1 MSNVQPELAKPARL
15 VSLDAYR
22 GFVMLAMASG
32 GLALGRAASNDEV
45 QTYFNG
51 TGFEG
56 TWKWLMGV
64 VSYQLEHVEWTGCSA
79 WDLIQPSF
87 MFMVGVAIP
96 YSYARRRSLGDS
108 YGKILFHTI
117 IRSFILIFLGV
128 FLRSQGREMTNF
140 TFEDVLSQIGMG
152 YTFVFLLQ
160 GRGLIV
166 QGLALVAILVG
177 DWYLFF
183 QHPLPPAG
191 FDYATVG
198 AGEGHPIFTGYAAH
212 WNKNT
217 NFAHW
222 FDAEAF
228 GVGFLNLFPRP
239 EKFLYNGG
247 GYQTLNFIPS
257 MATMLMGVMTG
268 EMLRRGDFS
277 SGRKLR
283 TMVLAG
289 LFCLSLG
296 MALDG
301 TIWPYADFQWTVCPI
316 VKKIWT
322 PTWAIF
328 STGWTLLTLSLFY
341 WLIDTKGWKAWA
353 FPFVVVGMN
362 SIVMYCMAGMIKGW
376 ISQSLRTHLGQKI
389 FEVPAAPIVES
400 AARLF
405 VMWLICLWLY
415 RQKIF
420 VRI

>member
-1 MSNVQPELAKPARL
+1 MSNVQPALAKPARL

-22 GFVMLAMASG
+22 GFVMLAMASS
-32 GLALGRAASNDEV
+32 GLALSQAASNAEV
-45 QTYFNG
+45 FGKFDG
-51 TGFEG
+51 TSFEG
-56 TWKWLMGV
+56 AWKGLLKILE
-64 VSYQLEHVEWTGCSA
+64 YQLSHVEWTGCSA

-96 YSYARRRSLGDS
+96 YSFARRKSLGDS
-108 YGKILFHTI
+108 YLKILFHTI
-117 IRSFILIFLGV
+117 IRSFVLIGLGV
-128 FLRSQGREMTNF
+128 FLRSLGQEQTRF

-166 QGLALVAILVG
+166 QMLALLAILVG
-177 DWYLFF
+177 DWYLFY
-183 QHPLPPAG
+183 QHPLPPEG
-191 FDYATVG
+191 FDYASVG
-198 AGEGHPIFTGYAAH
+198 AEPYFTGYAAH

-222 FDAEAF
+222 FDADAF
-228 GVGFLNLFPRP
+228 GVGFLNLFPRK
-239 EKFLYNGG
+239 EKFLFNGG

-257 MATMLMGVMTG
+257 MATMLMGLMTG
-268 EMLRRGDFS
+268 EMLRKDRS
-277 SGRKLR
+277 SGQKLW
-283 TMVLAG
+283 TMIKFGCLCLA
-289 LFCLSLG
+289 LG

-301 TIWPYADFQWTVCPI
+301 TIWPYFDFTWTVCPI

-328 STGWTLLTLSLFY
+328 STGWTLLLLAAFY
-341 WLIDTKGWKAWA
+341 WVIDCKGVKWIA

-362 SIVMYCMAGMIKGW
+362 SIVMYVMSYTIKGW
-376 ISQSLRTHLGQKI
+376 ITQNLRTHFGQEL
-389 FEVPAAPIVES
+389 FSGAFAPVTQRITE
-400 AARLF
+400 LF

-420 VRI
+420 IRI

>member
-1 MSNVQPELAKPARL
+1 MSNVQPDLAKPARL

-22 GFVMLAMASG
+22 GFVMLAMASS
-32 GLALGRAASNDEV
+32 GLALSQAASNPEV
-45 QTYFNG
+45 LAKFDG
-51 TGFEG
+51 TSFAGV
-56 TWKWLMGV
+56 WKWLMANV
-64 VSYQLEHVEWTGCSA
+64 TYHLSHVEWTGCAA

-117 IRSFILIFLGV
+117 LRSFILIFLGV

-166 QGLALVAILVG
+166 QGLALIAILVG

-183 QHPLPPAG
+183 QHPLPPVG
-191 FDYATVG
+191 FDYSTVG

-228 GVGFLNLFPRP
+228 GVGFLNLFPRA
-239 EKFLYNGG
+239 EKFLFNGG

-268 EMLRRGDFS
+268 EMLRTPKA
-277 SGRKLR
+277 SGAKLR
-283 TMVLAG
+283 TMIVFGLLCLA
-289 LFCLSLG
+289 LG

-301 TIWPYADFQWTVCPI
+301 TIWPYCNFTWTACPI

-328 STGWTLLTLSLFY
+328 STGWTLLLLSLFY
-341 WLIDTKGWKAWA
+341 WLIDYKGWRWWA

-362 SIVMYCMAGMIKGW
+362 SIVMYCMSYTMKGW
-376 ISQSLRTHLGQKI
+376 ISQNLRTHFGQEL
-389 FEVPAAPIVES
+389 FSGPAAPVLE
-400 AARLF
+400 RLTQLF

-420 VRI
+420 IRI

>member
-22 GFVMLAMASG
+22 GFVMLAMASS
-32 GLALGRAASNDEV
+32 GLALANAASNEELLAKFD
-45 QTYFNG
+45 N
-51 TGFEG
+51 TGFAE
-56 TWKWLMGV
+56 TWKWFLKL
-64 VSYQLEHVEWTGCSA
+64 VSYELSHVEWTGCAA

-96 YSYARRRSLGDS
+96 YSFARRKSLGDS
-108 YGKILFHTI
+108 YPKILFHTI
-117 IRSFILIFLGV
+117 LRSFLLIFLGV
-128 FLRSQGREMTNF
+128 FLRSLGQNQTRF
-140 TFEDVLSQIGMG
+140 TYEDVLSQIGMG

-166 QGLALVAILVG
+166 QSLALIAILVG
-177 DWYLFF
+177 DWYLFY
-183 QHPLPPAG
+183 QHPLPPEG

-198 AGEGHPIFTGYAAH
+198 AGDGHPLFTGYAAH

-228 GVGFLNLFPRP
+228 GVGFLNLFPRQ

-268 EMLRRGDFS
+268 ELLRGNKT
-277 SGRKLR
+277 SGQKLG
-283 TMVLAG
+283 TMIKFGFLCLA
-289 LFCLSLG
+289 LG

-301 TIWPYADFQWTVCPI
+301 TIWPYFNFTWTICPI

-328 STGWTLLTLSLFY
+328 STGWTLLLLSSFY
-341 WLIDTKGWKAWA
+341 WLIDYKGWKWLG

-362 SIVMYCMAGMIKGW
+362 SIVMYVMSYTMKGW
-376 ISQSLRTHLGQKI
+376 ISQNLKTHFGQDL
-389 FEVPAAPIVES
+389 FSGSAAPIIERS
-400 AARLF
+400 AQLF

-420 VRI
+420 IRI